1 MNYIIKQASSL
12 TAEEQAALGITG
24 IPQAWPIEMYPFND
38 VVPGGFI
45 EISDED
51 LTTLKVNN
59 QAAYD
64 AWLQSLRPIVQV
76 TNPTQEVVVK
86 SGTLTAAISMPID
99 NNPFAVPT
107 YRTKYNAI
115 SSWIDVA
122 PEATVS
128 SDFLL
133 TSERYVTGG
142 QLLVQ
147 NASKGD
153 YLTAEVIDVDGV
165 IPSPYRSAL
174 CENYP
179 TVALYVEKWWVNP
192 TSEFIEINL
201 DAMPLNAK
209 ISAGLYLRLTYY
221 AVSIGTTRSLAVNYR
236 LTKKL

>member
-24 IPQAWPIEMYPFND
+24 IPAAWPIEMYPFND
-38 VVPGGFI
+38 VVPDGFI
-45 EISDED
+45 EISEED
-51 LTTLKVNN
+51 LTTLRTNN

-86 SGTLTAAISMPID
+86 SGTLTAAISTPLD

-107 YRTKYNAI
+107 YRTKYNATQ
-115 SSWIDVA
+115 SWVDVQ
-122 PEATVS
+122 PEAIITN
-128 SDFLL
+128 DFHL
-133 TSERYVTGG
+133 TAERYVAGG
-142 QLLVQ
+142 QLLIQ

-153 YLTAEVIDVDGV
+153 YVTAEVCDVDGV
-165 IPSPYRSAL
+165 IPAPYRAAL

-179 TVALYVEKWWVNP
+179 TVALYVERWWVNP
-192 TSEFIEINL
+192 TAEFITIDL
-201 DAMPLNAK
+201 DTAPLNAK
-209 ISAGLYLRLTYY
+209 ISAGLYLRVTYC
-221 AVSIGTTRSLAVNYR
+221 AAAGGSTRSLAINYK